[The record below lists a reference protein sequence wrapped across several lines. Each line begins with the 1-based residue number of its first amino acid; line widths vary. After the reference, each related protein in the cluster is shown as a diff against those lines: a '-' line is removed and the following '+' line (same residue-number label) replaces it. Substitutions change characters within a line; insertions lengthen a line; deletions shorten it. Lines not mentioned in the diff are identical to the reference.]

1 MLPIASGPSDPEP
14 GRSQLRD
21 RDPCWANH
29 HFWFKPPHGPM
40 FWGLNHVKSFL
51 IWLNACWA
59 IPFKILFTDF
69 LICSVHWL
77 RDLLWL
83 KSPCF
88 FGSTLWF
95 YTNRFTRASFWT
107 LARPP
112 FGLSRAGHAFHAQ
125 LQDVALLHWVHF
137 TAELS
142 RTLWIGCFVMFR
154 DVSWCFVQRVETKWG
169 KRTTGLNSTSCMHKN
184 NLQDCGE
191 DQRLI
196 QLDCVTQWR
205 YDNGI

>member
-1 MLPIASGPSDPEP
+1 MTLTPPLTHEIHQAPCYPSRRAQATQSLSKSPFLIQTAP
-14 GRSQLRD
+14 Y
-21 RDPCWANH
+21 
-29 HFWFKPPHGPM
+29 GPM

-51 IWLNACWA
+51 ISLNHPCWS
-59 IPFKILFTDF
+59 PWKSPLQSFFTDLF
-69 LICSVHWL
+69 ICSVHWL

-95 YTNRFTRASFWT
+95 YTLVLHQSLRKSLLLTPWPP
-107 LARPP
+107 LGRPP

-142 RTLWIGCFVMFR
+142 RTQQNSLNWMFR
-154 DVSWCFVQRVETKWG
+154 DVSCNGWKPSGG
-169 KRTTGLNSTSCMHKN
+169 KGL
-184 NLQDCGE
+184 
-191 DQRLI
+191 
-196 QLDCVTQWR
+196 LDLTVRIACIIIIFKIV
-205 YDNGI
+205 

>member
-95 YTNRFTRASFWT
+95 YTNRFARASFWT
-107 LARPP
+107 LGRPLPARPLACP
-112 FGLSRAGHAFHAQ
+112 ELVMLSMRSSKTSPSCTECTSQ
-125 LQDVALLHWVHF
+125 QNS
-137 TAELS
+137 AELFELDVS
-142 RTLWIGCFVMFR
+142 WCFVMFR
-154 DVSWCFVQRVETKWG
+154 DVSCNGWKPSGGKGLLDLTVLLACIKIIFKIVE
-169 KRTTGLNSTSCMHKN
+169 RINDLSN
-184 NLQDCGE
+184 
-191 DQRLI
+191 
-196 QLDCVTQWR
+196 
-205 YDNGI
+205 